1 MLIYMNI
8 VIIKA
13 VRKSRKL
20 FRVDERTTAG
30 IDTRQ
35 KSMKN
40 AENQLTKMLL
50 LVTTLFLILLFPT
63 YFQFIYMVFVKPDTP
78 LEYAKLMLLFQI
90 TALLYISNSG
100 INFFLYC
107 ISGQQFRNDL
117 KELSCCSG
125 TRSKDHLPLTDT
137 KRSIVNIE
145 IA

>member
-30 IDTRQ
+30 IDTRL
-35 KSMKN
+35 KTMKN

-63 YFQFIYMVFVKPDTP
+63 YFRFIYMVFVKQDTP
-78 LEYAKLMLLFQI
+78 LEYASRCSFFKLLHYFTFQI
-90 TALLYISNSG
+90 VG
-100 INFFLYC
+100 
-107 ISGQQFRNDL
+107 
-117 KELSCCSG
+117 
-125 TRSKDHLPLTDT
+125 
-137 KRSIVNIE
+137 
-145 IA
+145 